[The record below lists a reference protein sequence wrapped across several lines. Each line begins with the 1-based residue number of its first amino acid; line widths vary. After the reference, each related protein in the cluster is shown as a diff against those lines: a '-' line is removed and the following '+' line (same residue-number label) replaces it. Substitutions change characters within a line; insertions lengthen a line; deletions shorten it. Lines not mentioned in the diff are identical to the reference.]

1 VRDGCILEKH
11 IPEVDMIPKILVP
24 IDDSPTSEKTI
35 DSIIKLKDHFAKHL
49 TLLYVINSTQLA
61 YRMIPEFQVDM
72 VKENATRAGR
82 KLLERADARLQ
93 EAGFTTE
100 LMLEFGEPRDII
112 THTANVQEFQL
123 LVIGRHEGGGEIR
136 DVLFGSVANHVL
148 HNVRCPVL
156 LF

>member
-1 VRDGCILEKH
+1 
-11 IPEVDMIPKILVP
+11 MIPKILVP
-24 IDDSPTSEKTI
+24 IDDSPTAKRTVDTI
-35 DSIIKLKDHFAKHL
+35 INLKDHFSKQL
-49 TLLYVINSTQLA
+49 TLIHVINKSQLA

-72 VKENATRAGR
+72 VKENATKAGR
-82 KLLERADARLQ
+82 KLLERASAKLQ
-93 EAGFTTE
+93 EAGFTNE
-100 LMLEFGEPRDII
+100 LILEFGEPRDII
-112 THTANVQEFQL
+112 THTANSQAFQL

>member
-1 VRDGCILEKH
+1 
-11 IPEVDMIPKILVP
+11 MIPKILVP
-24 IDDSPTSEKTI
+24 IDDSPTSKRTI
-35 DSIIKLKDHFAKHL
+35 DTIIELKDHFSKQL
-49 TLLYVINSTQLA
+49 TLLHVINKNQLA
-61 YRMIPEFQVDM
+61 YRMIPVFQVDM

-82 KLLERADARLQ
+82 KLLERADARLR
-93 EAGFTTE
+93 EAGFTND

-112 THTANVQEFQL
+112 PHTANVQEFQL

-148 HNVRCPVL
+148 HNVKCPVL

>member
-1 VRDGCILEKH
+1 
-11 IPEVDMIPKILVP
+11 MTPKILVP
-24 IDDSPTSEKTI
+24 INDSPTAKRTI
-35 DSIIKLKDHFAKHL
+35 DKIIELQDRFPKKL

-61 YRMIPEFQVDM
+61 YRMIPVFQVDM

-82 KLLERADARLQ
+82 TLLEQTDKKLQ
-93 EAGFTTE
+93 KAGFTSE

-112 THTANVQEFQL
+112 THTANVQDFQL

-148 HNVRCPVL
+148 HNVKCPVL

>member
-1 VRDGCILEKH
+1 
-11 IPEVDMIPKILVP
+11 MIPKILVP

-35 DSIIKLKDHFAKHL
+35 DSIITLKDHFPKHL

-82 KLLERADARLQ
+82 NFLERTDAKLK
-93 EAGFTTE
+93 EAGFTNE